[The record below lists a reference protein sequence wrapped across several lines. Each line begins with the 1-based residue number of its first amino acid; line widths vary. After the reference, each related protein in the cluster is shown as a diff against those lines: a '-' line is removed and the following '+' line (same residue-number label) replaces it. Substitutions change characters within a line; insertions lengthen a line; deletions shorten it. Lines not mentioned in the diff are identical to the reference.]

1 MLRFLGNWQALTAI
15 AAMVTALGA
24 FASVGF
30 IFHQTRQQRKFEAF
44 WELYREWDSPQMRAH
59 RRRAAALLQ
68 RKDLMTN
75 HELVT
80 ADVDVV
86 LDFFDTVAMLLR
98 RRVLDKQLV
107 WHQFYDWAVY
117 YWFASEGYVRS
128 VQSDESRTT
137 WKDIQSLVPT
147 LMKHE
152 GQSRPPRDEKLQ
164 EFLASE
170 TAGAAVTS

>member
-1 MLRFLGNWQALTAI
+1 MSQAAEPLRCRGQMSCEGLNASFLGNWQALTAI

-86 LDFFDTVAMLLR
+86 LDFFDTVAMLVR
-98 RRVLDKQLV
+98 RRVLDKRLV
-107 WHQFYDWAVY
+107 WLELPPSNRTRA
-117 YWFASEGYVRS
+117 AS
-128 VQSDESRTT
+128 
-137 WKDIQSLVPT
+137 
-147 LMKHE
+147 
-152 GQSRPPRDEKLQ
+152 
-164 EFLASE
+164 
-170 TAGAAVTS
+170 